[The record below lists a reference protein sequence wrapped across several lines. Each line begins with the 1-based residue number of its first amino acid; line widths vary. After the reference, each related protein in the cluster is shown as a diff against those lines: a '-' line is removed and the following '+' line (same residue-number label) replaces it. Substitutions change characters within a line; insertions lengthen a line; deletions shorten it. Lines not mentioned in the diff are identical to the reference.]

1 MQGTIATAQTPQD
14 DMPRNKNKISDELK
28 SEDAVERP
36 FVLTHPCDLWVGPIP
51 AQGITMS
58 ESSSL
63 QDPQANACA
72 ERVDRLPNR
81 TVVPAYEQISTLT
94 GDWDEFMGAFSAIFC
109 CKAHPF
115 PLNLIAADSAFDVS
129 AGHAML
135 WSVDICH
142 RDIRPN
148 NMMWDTIA
156 RQAKLC
162 EFDLCLFPDTRELS
176 AEEQV
181 VAQQNYS
188 NTGTCIFME
197 NELLTSY
204 AMKYRVKR
212 VYRHEVESFIAVL
225 VWFSCQYEDGKLLMP
240 APLREWVRR
249 DYVLILS
256 NRDYTY
262 QKIMHRTFTRPPCL
276 DEELWFRIAMT
287 VIDLIGFLASF
298 GSASCRH
305 YRYAALLHDDPP
317 NVAAIQP
324 RESLDGYN
332 GLRSLFKILTWP
344 IFEHPSAERFAEL
357 LKRHIDARELHCG
370 PIRLFCPENEE
381 ECADTPTN
389 RVPYIVATPQFEA
402 ISTLTN
408 NWDDFMGAFITLFCG
423 HAMLWST
430 GIRCHGIGENN
441 LLWDPN
447 AKKPKLRDFD
457 LSRLPE
463 APSTGGEER
472 SIGPRGYSDTGTWI
486 FMANELLTPLA
497 MEGQVKRVYR
507 HEVESFIAVLLWV
520 TCQYKGEKLK
530 TTAPLDDWN
539 QTLYERILSQR
550 NKTYAQITNMA
561 FTRPCNLDQDLWL
574 DISGTIA
581 CLNKFLHE
589 LGGTRNDQWIYEI
602 SLQRNSRRVRAA
614 VKPGVST
621 EDFDGLRS
629 LLKVFTWP
637 IFTHP
642 VAEPLIELT
651 KEYIRPDADD
661 TTQ

>member
-1 MQGTIATAQTPQD
+1 MTPRVDPSCATRGTAIPQCAAGPIKTIDPDMQGIIATAQTPQE
-14 DMPRNKNKISDELK
+14 DMVRNKNPISDQLK
-28 SEDAVERP
+28 SEDTVDRP
-36 FVLTHPCDLWVGPIP
+36 SVPGHPYDLWVGPIP
-51 AQGITMS
+51 AQGITMF
-58 ESSSL
+58 ESSPL
-63 QDPQANACA
+63 QDSRANACA
-72 ERVDRLPNR
+72 ERIDRLPNR
-81 TVVPAYEQISTLT
+81 TVIPAYEQISTLT

-109 CKAHPF
+109 C
-115 PLNLIAADSAFDVS
+115 
-129 AGHAML
+129 HAML

-162 EFDLCLFPDTRELS
+162 DFDLCLFPDTRELS

-188 NTGTCIFME
+188 NTGTCIFMA

-212 VYRHEVESFIAVL
+212 VYRHEVESFIAIL
-225 VWFSCQYEDGKLLMP
+225 VWFTCQYEDGKLLMP

-262 QKIMHRTFTRPPCL
+262 QKIMHRTFTRPPSL
-276 DEELWFRIAMT
+276 DEELWFGIAMA

-305 YRYAALLHDDPP
+305 HRYAALLHDDPP

-324 RESLDGYN
+324 RESLDG
-332 GLRSLFKILTWP
+332 
-344 IFEHPSAERFAEL
+344 AERFAEL

-408 NWDDFMGAFITLFCG
+408 NWDDFMGAFITLFC
-423 HAMLWST
+423 
-430 GIRCHGIGENN
+430 
-441 LLWDPN
+441 
-447 AKKPKLRDFD
+447 
-457 LSRLPE
+457 
-463 APSTGGEER
+463 APSTGGEE
-472 SIGPRGYSDTGTWI
+472 SSVVPRGYSNIGTLI
-486 FMANELLTPLA
+486 FMSNELLTPLA

-507 HEVESFIAVLLWV
+507 HEVEAFVAVLLWV
-520 TCQYKGEKLK
+520 TCRYKDGKLQ
-530 TTAPLDDWN
+530 TPAPLDDWN
-539 QTLYERILSQR
+539 HTQYQVIASERD
-550 NKTYAQITNMA
+550 KTYTQITDMA
-561 FTRPCNLDQDLWL
+561 FTCPIGLDKDLWL
-574 DISGTIA
+574 DIAETVAS
-581 CLNKFLHE
+581 LNIFLHE
-589 LGGTRNDQWIYEI
+589 LRGACNALKLYKM
-602 SLQRNSRRVRAA
+602 SLQRDSRRAGAA
-614 VKPGVST
+614 VKPGVSMD
-621 EDFDGLRS
+621 EFNGLRS
-629 LLKVFTWP
+629 LLTIFTWP

-642 VAEPLIELT
+642 LAEPLVELT
-651 KEYIRPDADD
+651 KEYSWPDADD
-661 TTQ
+661 ISQ